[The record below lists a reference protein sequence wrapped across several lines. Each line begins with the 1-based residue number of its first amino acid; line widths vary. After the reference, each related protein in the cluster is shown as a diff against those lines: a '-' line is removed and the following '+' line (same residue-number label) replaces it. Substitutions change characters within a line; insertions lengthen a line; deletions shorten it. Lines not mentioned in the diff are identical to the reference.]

1 MKIFVTLSF
10 LFIVIITCPFLD
22 GCSKPVGKNHPEHIS
37 GVVLEKSVKSVYSRA
52 GRIEYFYV
60 TIVETNS
67 YVVSE
72 GVYNHTSVGEKIYVA
87 E

>member
-1 MKIFVTLSF
+1 MKIFVTLFF
-10 LFIVIITCPFLD
+10 LTVVVITCPFLG
-22 GCSKPVGKNHPEHIS
+22 GCNKPVGKNHPEHIT
-37 GVVLEKSVKSVYSRA
+37 GVVLEKSIKSLYSRA
-52 GRIEYFYV
+52 GRTEYYYV
-60 TIVETNS
+60 TIVETNT